1 MEKIKNTQP
10 FFEEPKLEVVHLTET
25 DIILT
30 SGEPLTETPQEGEF
44 IPA

>member
-1 MEKIKNTQP
+1 MTNIQKSEPFEKP
-10 FFEEPKLEVVHLTET
+10 AFEMIPVPET